1 MKKEDYRNSGYKVE
15 RDANGLLE
23 HLCGQME
30 LVASRGITLDEAKEQ
45 ANLVKQ
51 ANNVLRYQLDVK
63 KFDTRK
69 QSSTT
74 PR

>member
-1 MKKEDYRNSGYKVE
+1 MKKEDYRNSGYKVK
-15 RDANGLLE
+15 RTPDGLLE

-51 ANNVLRYQLDVK
+51 ANNVLRFQLDVK

-69 QSSTT
+69 Q
-74 PR
+74 